1 MSNSQQEYHMIN
13 EDSLRSSN
21 VVNDNH
27 QDFFH
32 NYLDSSPSTTTTTT
46 AIVAAASQS
55 TTVNNNNFQSQRNS
69 QTPTIMLMNNKAKSF
84 DQCDLDRQRAQ
95 HHAAIDKKKE
105 FFLKNEN
112 IVQIFD
118 KMFSNTDD
126 NNNNNDSL
134 MVNTKIVPNN
144 HLTQE
149 KVAMKYR
156 NIGKNGLRVP
166 ILAFSAWNSFSHVSE
181 NIAENIISV
190 ALENGINYF
199 DTGDAFENGRA
210 EILLGNVL
218 KRSQWPRNS
227 YIIST
232 KIFWKTGPSA
242 HMGAGLSRKFIIEAV
257 EESLRRLQ
265 MKYIDIVIIHK
276 LDAMCPMEE
285 IVRTMSYLINRGLIL
300 YWGTSRF
307 STMHIAEAFSISRQF
322 NCPPSICEQME
333 YHMFNRDKMELQMLE
348 LFHKAGIGCITWS
361 PFSLQNDEGI
371 SHITRRQQ
379 NKEDKLKFKELQKL
393 CDKLDCDLTQLA
405 LAWCLQNENV
415 NCILVTATT
424 VAELYQKLNSIKI
437 YPVLTEIVNNEIEL
451 ILENNPVIKRQHPKT
466 PSITIDVVNVE
477 PEFV

>member
-13 EDSLRSSN
+13 EDTLHSSN

-27 QDFFH
+27 QEFFH
-32 NYLDSSPSTTTTTT
+32 NYLASSPSAT
-46 AIVAAASQS
+46 ANVTQPTAMN
-55 TTVNNNNFQSQRNS
+55 NNNNFQTQQRNS
-69 QTPTIMLMNNKAKSF
+69 QTPLIMMMNNKAKSF
-84 DQCDLDRQRAQ
+84 DQGDLDRQRSQ
-95 HHAAIDKKKE
+95 YHAAMDKKKE
-105 FFLKNEN
+105 LFFKNEN

-118 KMFSNTDD
+118 KIYSNTDD
-126 NNNNNDSL
+126 NNIDDSLTGNNN
-134 MVNTKIVPNN
+134 NIITIN
-144 HLTQE
+144 HLPPQE
-149 KVAMKYR
+149 RVAMKYR

-181 NIAENIISV
+181 DTAEKIITA
-190 ALENGINYF
+190 ALENGVNYF

-210 EILLGNVL
+210 ETLLGKVL
-218 KRSQWPRNS
+218 KRRPWPRNS

-257 EESLRRLQ
+257 EASLRRLQ
-265 MKYIDIVIIHK
+265 TKYIDIIIVHK

-285 IVRTMSYLINRGLIL
+285 LVRTMSYLINRGLIF

-307 STMHIAEAFSISRQF
+307 STMHIAEAFSISRQY
-322 NCPPSICEQME
+322 NCPPPICEQME
-333 YHMFNRDKMELQMLE
+333 YHMFSRDKMELQMLE

-361 PFSLQNDEGI
+361 PISLQNDEGI

-379 NKEDKLKFKELQKL
+379 NKENQLKFNELQKL
-393 CDKLDCDLTQLA
+393 CDKLQCDLTQLA

-437 YPVLTEIVNNEIEL
+437 YPVLTEMVNNEIEM
-451 ILENNPVIKRQHPKT
+451 IIENNPVIKRQHPKT